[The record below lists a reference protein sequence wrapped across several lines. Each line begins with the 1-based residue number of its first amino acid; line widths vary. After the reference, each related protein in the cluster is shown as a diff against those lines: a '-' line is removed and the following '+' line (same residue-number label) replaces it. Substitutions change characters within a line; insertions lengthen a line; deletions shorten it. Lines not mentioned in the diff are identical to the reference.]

1 MAVFQYIGR
10 NRKGERVKGKLKAAN
25 YNEAV
30 LKMKEKGIAIRS
42 LTELK
47 GILYRE
53 INVIKPNIKHKDLVI
68 YIRQFSTL
76 IKAGISVVDSTKI
89 LAEQTVNRVLKQTLY
104 NIYEDIQTGK
114 SYTEAAEKFP
124 TIFPS
129 MFINMMKAG
138 EASGQIEEILERMA
152 VYFEKQHQ
160 TRQKIKAAMSYPIIL
175 AIISIAVVIFMLA
188 VIVPKF
194 AGMFASFN
202 AKLPALTLWLLNSSQ
217 FVVHYFWLFILF
229 LLLLLLGYYLL
240 ERSKNGSFYLDM
252 IKLKIPVFGKIIQ
265 KAALARMTRTLSTLF
280 ASSVPILHAISIVEN
295 VVGNQ
300 VIAKILGESKNY
312 IEEGKSI
319 AEPMKDHW
327 AIPPLVSQ
335 MMIIGEQSGTIDYM
349 LEKVAE
355 FYESEVD
362 QATEQ
367 LKSLLEPMMIVFLAG
382 VVGTIVAAI
391 TIPMYSVFQNI
402 Q

>member
-160 TRQKIKAAMSYPIIL
+160 TRQKMKAAMSYPIIL

-240 ERSKNGSFYLDM
+240 VRSKNGSFYLDM

>member
-240 ERSKNGSFYLDM
+240 VRSKNGSFYLDM

>member
-240 ERSKNGSFYLDM
+240 VRSKNGSFYLDM
-252 IKLKIPVFGKIIQ
+252 IKLKIPVLGKIIQ

>member
-160 TRQKIKAAMSYPIIL
+160 TRQKMKAAMSYPIIL

-240 ERSKNGSFYLDM
+240 VRSKNGSFYLDM
-252 IKLKIPVFGKIIQ
+252 IKLKIPVLGKIIQ

>member
-152 VYFEKQHQ
+152 VYFEKQ
-160 TRQKIKAAMSYPIIL
+160 RS
-175 AIISIAVVIFMLA
+175 
-188 VIVPKF
+188 
-194 AGMFASFN
+194 
-202 AKLPALTLWLLNSSQ
+202 NS
-217 FVVHYFWLFILF
+217 
-229 LLLLLLGYYLL
+229 
-240 ERSKNGSFYLDM
+240 
-252 IKLKIPVFGKIIQ
+252 
-265 KAALARMTRTLSTLF
+265 A
-280 ASSVPILHAISIVEN
+280 EN
-295 VVGNQ
+295 
-300 VIAKILGESKNY
+300 
-312 IEEGKSI
+312 
-319 AEPMKDHW
+319 
-327 AIPPLVSQ
+327 
-335 MMIIGEQSGTIDYM
+335 
-349 LEKVAE
+349 
-355 FYESEVD
+355 
-362 QATEQ
+362 
-367 LKSLLEPMMIVFLAG
+367 
-382 VVGTIVAAI
+382 
-391 TIPMYSVFQNI
+391 
-402 Q
+402 

>member
-160 TRQKIKAAMSYPIIL
+160 TRQKMKAAMSYPIIL